1 MALEVLCRHIV
12 DGHGGL
18 GSFLCLSDFYRFF
31 FLLYLV
37 YTLLFLVS
45 SEKSFQRM
53 TDFETLI
60 HTHAREANGRE
71 AVVSILSMNHVTEAL
86 NSVNPFPCPCHVT
99 LALCQR

>member
-1 MALEVLCRHIV
+1 MGMEVLAHFFVFQIFI
-12 DGHGGL
+12 D
-18 GSFLCLSDFYRFF
+18 FF